1 MFRHLDG
8 PSERLRDMKRLLL
21 LRHAKSDWDSG
32 VAGDHDRPLAGR
44 GRKAA
49 RATGRFIALAGL
61 EPDYAI
67 TSSAIRARTTL
78 ALAMES
84 GDWTCP
90 VNETRELYHA
100 GVADVL
106 AVVAESPEPDSSVMI
121 VGHQPT
127 WGGVVEALTG
137 GATRMATGTL
147 VGIDLRIDSWSSIRP
162 GFGELAFVIP
172 PRLLTD
178 GNIQL
183 G

>member
-1 MFRHLDG
+1 
-8 PSERLRDMKRLLL
+8 MKRLLL

-32 VAGDHDRPLAGR
+32 VAGDHDRPLATR

-49 RATGRFIALAGL
+49 KAMGRFIALAAL

-67 TSSAIRARTTL
+67 SSTAVRARTTL
-78 ALAMES
+78 QLAMEA

-100 GVADVL
+100 GVSDVL
-106 AVVAESPEPDSSVMI
+106 SVVGECSDSDESVMI

-137 GATRMATGTL
+137 AATRMATGTL
-147 VGIDLRIDSWSSIRP
+147 VGIDIGTDSWGRIRP
-162 GFGELAFVIP
+162 GYGELAFVIP

-178 GNIQL
+178 GSLEL

>member
-1 MFRHLDG
+1 M
-8 PSERLRDMKRLLL
+8 
-21 LRHAKSDWDSG
+21 
-32 VAGDHDRPLAGR
+32 
-44 GRKAA
+44 
-49 RATGRFIALAGL
+49 GRFIALAAL

-67 TSSAIRARTTL
+67 SSTAVRARTTL
-78 ALAMES
+78 QLAMEA

-106 AVVAESPEPDSSVMI
+106 SVVGESSDSDESVMI

-127 WGGVVEALTG
+127 WAGVVEALTG
-137 GATRMATGTL
+137 AATRMATGTL
-147 VGIDLRIDSWSSIRP
+147 VGIDIGTDSWDRIRP
-162 GFGELAFVIP
+162 GYGELAFVIP

-178 GNIQL
+178 GSLEL

>member
-1 MFRHLDG
+1 
-8 PSERLRDMKRLLL
+8 
-21 LRHAKSDWDSG
+21 
-32 VAGDHDRPLAGR
+32 VAGDHERPLATR
-44 GRKAA
+44 GRKSAKA
-49 RATGRFIALAGL
+49 IGRFIALAGL

-67 TSSAIRARTTL
+67 TSTAVRARTTL
-78 ALAMES
+78 ELAMEA

-106 AVVAESPEPDSSVMI
+106 AVVAESPDSDTSVMV

-127 WGGVVEALTG
+127 WGEVVEALTG
-137 GATRMATGTL
+137 AATRMATGTL
-147 VGIDLRIDSWSSIRP
+147 VGIDIGSDSWSRIRP
-162 GFGELAFVIP
+162 GLGELAFVIP

-178 GNIQL
+178 GSLDL